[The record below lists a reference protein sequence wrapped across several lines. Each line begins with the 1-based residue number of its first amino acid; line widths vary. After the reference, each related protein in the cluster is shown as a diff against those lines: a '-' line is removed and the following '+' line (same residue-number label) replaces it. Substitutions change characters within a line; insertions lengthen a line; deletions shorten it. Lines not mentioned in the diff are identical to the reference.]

1 MHVIAPANASV
12 KMRKREKRVIKGSKR
27 THALHESKSLNCLH
41 IDGSALSG
49 IRNIAR
55 NSNRIRIEHTKAHT
69 HTQIGRSKRKKER
82 KKDKKAL
89 RNQEPDS
96 DSGEASREPSH

>member
-12 KMRKREKRVIKGSKR
+12 KMGKREKRVIKGSKR
-27 THALHESKSLNCLH
+27 THAPHESKSLNCLH

-69 HTQIGRSKRKKER
+69 QR
-82 KKDKKAL
+82 
-89 RNQEPDS
+89 
-96 DSGEASREPSH
+96 

>member
-69 HTQIGRSKRKKER
+69 HRDREE
-82 KKDKKAL
+82 
-89 RNQEPDS
+89 QEK
-96 DSGEASREPSH
+96 

>member
-1 MHVIAPANASV
+1 MHVISPANGSV
-12 KMRKREKRVIKGSKR
+12 KMGKREKRVIKGSKR
-27 THALHESKSLNCLH
+27 THAPHESKSLKRLH

-69 HTQIGRSKRKKER
+69 QR
-82 KKDKKAL
+82 
-89 RNQEPDS
+89 
-96 DSGEASREPSH
+96 